1 MFGWSAILNRRGSMK
16 YLVEAH
22 ASIARGNEID
32 EKGGPGPLFA
42 HIAQRFKP
50 EAFYGNPTRRQ
61 AFLIVD
67 LATESDVAEP
77 MYVLTWGTGTE
88 PTFTPI
94 MRPEAFGSA
103 IENAMKAPAIGR
115 PW

>member
-1 MFGWSAILNRRGSMK
+1 MK
-16 YLVEAH
+16 YLVEFH
-22 ASIARGNEID
+22 ASMERGNAID
-32 EKGGPGPLFA
+32 AKGGPASIFA
-42 HIAQRFKP
+42 HIAARFKP

-67 LATESDVAEP
+67 LPTESDVAEL
-77 MYVLTWGTGTE
+77 MYILTWGAGTE

-94 MRPEAFGSA
+94 MRPEAFGVA
-103 IENAMKAPAIGR
+103 IENAMKAPALGR

>member
-1 MFGWSAILNRRGSMK
+1 MK
-16 YLVEAH
+16 YLVEFH
-22 ASIARGNEID
+22 ASIERGNAID
-32 EKGGPGPLFA
+32 AKGGPGPLFG
-42 HIAQRFKP
+42 HVVQRFKP

-67 LATESDVAEP
+67 LATESDVAEL
-77 MYVLTWGTGTE
+77 MFVLTWAGGTE

-94 MRPEAFGSA
+94 VRPEVFGAA

-115 PW
+115 PWS